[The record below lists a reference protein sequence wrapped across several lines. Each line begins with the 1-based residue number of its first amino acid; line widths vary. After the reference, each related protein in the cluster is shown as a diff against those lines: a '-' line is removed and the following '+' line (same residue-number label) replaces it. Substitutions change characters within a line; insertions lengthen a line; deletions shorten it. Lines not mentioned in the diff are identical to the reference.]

1 MKREKMNNPGTI
13 DPNNPTPLTRFTN
26 EVEAATI
33 LSALAEN
40 GIHGTTTGSFTAGF
54 RTEAPGDVTV
64 VVRHCDLQRAL
75 EVLAEVE
82 AARKN
87 IDWSAVDVGVPEA

>member
-40 GIHGTTTGSFTAGF
+40 GIQGTTTGSFTTGF

-87 IDWSAVDVGVPEA
+87 IDWSAVDVGEPEA

>member
-1 MKREKMNNPGTI
+1 MSDPSTI
-13 DPNNPTPLTRFTN
+13 DPNNPTPLTRFAN
-26 EVEAATI
+26 EIEAATI

-40 GIHGTTTGSFTAGF
+40 GIQGTTTGSFTTGF

-64 VVRHCDLQRAL
+64 VVRHCDLLRSL

-82 AARKN
+82 AARKD
-87 IDWSAVDVGVPEA
+87 IDWSAVDVGEPEA

>member
-1 MKREKMNNPGTI
+1 MNNPGTI

-40 GIHGTTTGSFTAGF
+40 GIQGTTTGSFTTGF

-82 AARKN
+82 AARKG
-87 IDWSAVDVGVPEA
+87 IDWAAVDVGEPEA

>member
-1 MKREKMNNPGTI
+1 MNNPGTI

-33 LSALAEN
+33 LSALAES
-40 GIHGTTTGSFTAGF
+40 GIQGTTTGSFTTGF

-87 IDWSAVDVGVPEA
+87 IDWAAVDVGEPEA

>member
-1 MKREKMNNPGTI
+1 MKNPGTI

-33 LSALAEN
+33 LAALAES
-40 GIHGTTTGSFTAGF
+40 GIQGTTTGSFTTGF

-87 IDWSAVDVGVPEA
+87 IDWAAVDVGEPEA

>member
-1 MKREKMNNPGTI
+1 MNNPGTI

-33 LSALAEN
+33 LAALAES
-40 GIHGTTTGSFTAGF
+40 GIQGTTTGSFTTGF

-75 EVLAEVE
+75 EVLAVVE

-87 IDWSAVDVGVPEA
+87 IDWAAVDVGEPEA

>member
-1 MKREKMNNPGTI
+1 MNNPGTI

-33 LSALAEN
+33 LAALAES
-40 GIHGTTTGSFTAGF
+40 GIQGTTTGSFTTGF

-87 IDWSAVDVGVPEA
+87 IDWAAVDVGEPEA